1 MIAKAAIAGSFAVLY
16 NYSAELFPTV
26 IRNSAIGICSMS
38 ARMGGALTPQITLL
52 VSMVQLPITI
62 HKDHI

>member
-1 MIAKAAIAGSFAVLY
+1 MIAKAALAGGFGVLY

-38 ARMGGALTPQITLL
+38 ARVGGALTPQITLL
-52 VSMVQLPITI
+52 VR
-62 HKDHI
+62 